1 MVIMITSIV
10 IKMTRKVIFP
20 VGNVIKMVK
29 SSQCNQLVLRRSH
42 RIGQNLIRLFLKASL
57 LTSSVPVG

>member
-20 VGNVIKMVK
+20 VGDVIKMAK
-29 SSQCNQLVLRRSH
+29 PGQFNQSELRRNH
-42 RIGQNLIRLFLKASL
+42 RIG
-57 LTSSVPVG
+57 